1 MATRRRTIWRS
12 RSRHKQHAGPISA
25 SITAQT
31 PGRVSETKLS
41 VLFLITWY
49 KTGRTARFR
58 KSSPTAGVGLFL
70 GSMYYRFPRTTPK
83 GLSSGVL
90 TRLTHWSSVR
100 RSSLDSDAVCSFEWV
115 MEAYETNTAD
125 RSTVEKSLAEA
136 GGWLETV
143 KKQLAFADCTVRF
156 VLLAPSSLRNVWCD
170 CARSVCRQVITMLI
184 KEYRICMPLTV
195 EEVSGTR
202 LFFLV

>member
-1 MATRRRTIWRS
+1 MTIS
-12 RSRHKQHAGPISA
+12 QHHGPNTGPSKQ
-25 SITAQT
+25 
-31 PGRVSETKLS
+31 RKLS

-49 KTGRTARFR
+49 KPGRTARFR

-70 GSMYYRFPRTTPK
+70 DSVCYRFPRTTPK

-90 TRLTHWSSVR
+90 TRLTHWSSVC

-115 MEAYETNTAD
+115 MEASETNTAD
-125 RSTVEKSLAEA
+125 RSTAEKSLTEA

-143 KKQLAFADCTVRF
+143 KKQLAVADCTVRF
-156 VLLAPSSLRNVWCD
+156 VLLTPSSSRNVWCD
-170 CARSVCRQVITMLI
+170 CARSVCRQLITMLI

-202 LFFLV
+202 WFFLI